1 MRFQNKKPQ
10 DIFVEKGWLKMTK
23 DDDGNG
29 MYFYMYLYEFVY
41 VFVYVF
47 VNLEPSLLMTFPFL
61 LLLSS
66 IPSPLFLLLLYSFAS
81 VPSPPLLR
89 LCSSSSYSSLTEIVT
104 APEKKSKNN
113 LALDLIRRK
122 RELSEPA
129 PMPSKTKGDTK
140 SDTNTQRPIPKGDS
154 PIPKGDTKK
163 PKLNAVKPPPEK
175 L

>member
-29 MYFYMYLYEFVY
+29 MYFYMYLYEF

-89 LCSSSSYSSLTEIVT
+89 LCSSSSYSSLTEIVA

-140 SDTNTQRPIPKGDS
+140 SDTNTQRPIPKGD
-154 PIPKGDTKK
+154 TKK